1 MKKPK
6 RKQLSEPKPKKTKDS
21 LIQIVTNIHVG
32 KTTQV
37 SVAMGPED
45 YSLLRTISKDT
56 GMSHKDIFLV
66 AFHEWV
72 ERNRYKK

>member
-1 MKKPK
+1 M
-6 RKQLSEPKPKKTKDS
+6 KKTKPKQTKHS
-21 LIQIVTNIHVG
+21 VIQIVTNVHIG

-37 SVAMGPED
+37 SVATEPQD

-56 GMSHKDIFLV
+56 GMSHKDIFLL

>member
-6 RKQLSEPKPKKTKDS
+6 FKQQLESKKAKDS
-21 LIQIVTNIHVG
+21 LIQIVTNVHVG

-45 YSLLRTISKDT
+45 YALLRTISKDT
-56 GMSHKDIFLV
+56 ELHHKAILLK
-66 AFHEWV
+66 AFHDWAK
-72 ERNRYKK
+72 RNGYID